1 MTGCDWDLRGA
12 RLAGFQFTEWL
23 VINDGRDENFVD
35 QYEKDPAQAWAAAQA
50 NGWVETVQ
58 PRATDGCR
66 PGFRARMREPWPRVT
81 GKGHLEV
88 DRVRSLR
95 NNPQARAQAS
105 RDALVLWLTHEGR
118 GAGSAELMATRD
130 DWRFFDT
137 PFTVDEVNNAARFLR
152 ETGLVAG
159 WDYPGGT
166 FMQPVL
172 AADGIQCVEYSD
184 ASVRDFLNPNKNGGR
199 SVTYNQ
205 NFNGPFTGQAGQG
218 EAVNQTQNQG
228 IDAEALSAIFA
239 AMRDALSTVQDPQ
252 DREDVEHGIQQLEAA
267 VLSGDAEEITSSAG
281 RLRRLGA
288 RVGTTASNAVI
299 AAATGEGV
307 QQLLGV
313 LGLG

>member
-1 MTGCDWDLRGA
+1 MTGRDWDLRGA
-12 RLAGFQFTEWL
+12 HLAGFQFAEWL

-35 QYEKDPAQAWAAAQA
+35 HYGKDPRQAWAAAQA

-58 PRATDGCR
+58 PRAADGCR
-66 PGFRARMREPWPRVT
+66 PGFRARMREPWPRLT

-88 DRVRSLR
+88 ERVRSLR
-95 NNPQARAQAS
+95 NNPQARAQAC

-118 GAGSAELMATRD
+118 EAGSAELLATRD
-130 DWRFFDT
+130 EWRFFDT

-166 FMQPVL
+166 FMQPTLTV
-172 AADGIQCVEYSD
+172 DGIQCVEYYD

-205 NFNGPFTGQAGQG
+205 NFNAPITGQVGQG
-218 EAVNQTQNQG
+218 ETVSQTQNQG

-239 AMRDALSTVQDPQ
+239 AMREALSTVSDPQ
-252 DREDVEHGIQQLEAA
+252 ERDDVEHGIQQLESA
-267 VLSGDAEEITSSAG
+267 VRRGDSEEVKASAG
-281 RLRRLGA
+281 RLQRLGA
-288 RVGTTASNAVI
+288 RVGTTASNTAI
-299 AAATGEGV
+299 AAATGAAV
-307 QQLLGV
+307 QQLLGA
-313 LGLG
+313 LGLS